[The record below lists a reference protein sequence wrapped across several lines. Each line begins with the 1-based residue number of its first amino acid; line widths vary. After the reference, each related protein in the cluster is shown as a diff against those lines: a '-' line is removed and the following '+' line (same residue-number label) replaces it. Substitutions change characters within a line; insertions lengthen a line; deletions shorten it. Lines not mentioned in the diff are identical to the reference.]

1 MNQILKRSMGI
12 ALLVILSACSTLPTK
27 EAGVDGVAC
36 VGMVGQ
42 LPAGLAVAANDA
54 LLNEARGVTDKG
66 GVCAAKVWQVKDA
79 VKVYRVYDG
88 SRSTSMYGRWWALSK
103 PTESRADYREHY
115 AICKNWSALNRLV
128 SCTLKPNSQIVI
140 GTTQSIQ
147 CEDGVYPKSANI
159 QVYVPNTPAALLVE
173 NCQEE
178 GAWGGE

>member
-1 MNQILKRSMGI
+1 MNQMFKRSV
-12 ALLVILSACSTLPTK
+12 LVAMLAILSACSTLPTK
-27 EAGVDGVAC
+27 EVGVDGVAC
-36 VGMVGQ
+36 VGTVGV

-66 GVCAAKVWQVKDA
+66 GVCGAKVWVTQEA

-88 SRSTSMYGRWWALSK
+88 DRSTSMYGRWWALSK
-103 PTESRADYREHY
+103 PSESRASYREHY

-128 SCTLKPNSQIVI
+128 SCTLKPNTQIVI

-147 CEDGVYPKSANI
+147 CDDGVYPKSANI
-159 QVYVPNTPAALLVE
+159 QVYVPNTPTALLVE